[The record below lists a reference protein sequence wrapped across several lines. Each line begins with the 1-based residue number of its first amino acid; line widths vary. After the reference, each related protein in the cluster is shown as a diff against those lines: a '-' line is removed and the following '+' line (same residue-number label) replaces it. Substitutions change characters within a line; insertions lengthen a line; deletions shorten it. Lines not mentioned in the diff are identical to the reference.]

1 MSGLGG
7 VVHKVQASGAR
18 TASEASQR
26 GGIDSEE
33 DSVLLGFAEALME
46 REEVKANDEVAA
58 VHEQR

>member
-1 MSGLGG
+1 
-7 VVHKVQASGAR
+7 VHKVQASGAR